1 MLSRPP
7 KTPRWQKGLALVL
20 GWTFLVPHCLYDV
33 PPPREFPAEPGQPDR
48 KTLASVGA
56 FAMLASVASLPRG
69 QVMVR
74 STPLVRQWVLLKA
87 LSSRRYGASVQE
99 LAAELE
105 VHEKTIRRDLA
116 LFLQAGFPLDEERG
130 PHGRKAWRLKTAAGH
145 TEISFALD
153 EALALYLG
161 RRFLDPLAGTFL
173 GQAAHQAFQ
182 KVRACLGRT
191 ALTYLDKMAGNLYAT
206 SSGAGDYS
214 HQAELLDLLLQAI
227 EERKAMILLYQPL
240 RATEPVEY
248 EVCPYGLAWHR
259 GSLYLVA
266 HSRDH
271 NEVRHFKVNRISEAE
286 PGRFP
291 FHMPA
296 DFNLAAHF
304 AASFGIYQGR
314 GDERVI
320 IRFLPPAARY
330 VQESRWHPSQRLTPQ
345 KDGTLLAEFRLSDT
359 EEIRHWILS
368 FGASARVE
376 SPPTLIASMRDELA
390 RMTAA
395 YAQPTTA

>member
-1 MLSRPP
+1 
-7 KTPRWQKGLALVL
+7 
-20 GWTFLVPHCLYDV
+20 
-33 PPPREFPAEPGQPDR
+33 
-48 KTLASVGA
+48 
-56 FAMLASVASLPRG
+56 MLADIATLPRG
-69 QVMVR
+69 QAMER
-74 STPLVRQWVLLKA
+74 SSPLLRQWVLLKT
-87 LSSRRYGASVQE
+87 LSSRRHGATVQE
-99 LAAELE
+99 LAAEVE

-116 LFLQAGFPLDEERG
+116 LFLQAGFPLHEQRG
-130 PHGRKAWRLKTAAGH
+130 PHGRKAWCLKTAAGH
-145 TEISFALD
+145 TEVSFALD

-182 KVRACLGRT
+182 KVRACLGPT
-191 ALTYLDKMAGNLYAT
+191 ALSYLDKMAGNLHAT
-206 SSGAGDYS
+206 AVGVSDYS
-214 HQAELLDLLLQAI
+214 QQAELLDLLLQAI

-271 NEVRHFKVNRISEAE
+271 DEIRHFKVNRISEAE

-291 FHMPA
+291 FHMPK
-296 DFNLAAHF
+296 DFDLASHF
-304 AASFGIYQGR
+304 AASFGVYQGR
-314 GDERVI
+314 GDERVVV
-320 IRFLPPAARY
+320 RFLPPAARY

-345 KDGTLLAEFRLSDT
+345 KDGSLLAEFHLSDT

-368 FGASARVE
+368 FGKHARIE
-376 SPPTLIASMRDELA
+376 SPPALVATLRDELQH
-390 RMTAA
+390 MTAA
-395 YAQPTTA
+395 YAQSTTP